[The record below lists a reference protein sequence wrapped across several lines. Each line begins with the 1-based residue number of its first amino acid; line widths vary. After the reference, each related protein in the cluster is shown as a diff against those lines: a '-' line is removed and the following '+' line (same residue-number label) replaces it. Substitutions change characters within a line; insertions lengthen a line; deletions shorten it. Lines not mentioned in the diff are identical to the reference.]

1 MWRAETH
8 NGAMYVGTNDSSSSW
23 QDPRL
28 APIPALLAPEF
39 GFDIWGTCD
48 GQYWWEVTRNAFG
61 DGRWNFGARSL
72 VSTPFGLFIG
82 STNHI
87 EGTSVWKG
95 DASPCGT
102 GGGGGQFGLVKR
114 AAADSGSGAS
124 LDTGSAAS
132 RAALVSPRRLI
143 TDSQPCG
150 TALTW
155 DASPGASR
163 YRILRADYRSA
174 VVNVALTPQLGP
186 DAMPTPAPPGTPG
199 KKKQIWVAGRY
210 VSIGTTTKPSFVDR
224 TAKQDGRY
232 NYEVVA
238 IDASGHASMPSNVAT
253 APSQAPKVTFVD
265 LNTAVTRLAAT
276 ASRTP
281 AAQLLRLATAAR
293 TSWSANRAASL
304 RVLAQLGDVVDATS
318 TRHAAGPAAKYDVR
332 DAIFRLERLAKA
344 KAACGA

>member
-1 MWRAETH
+1 
-8 NGAMYVGTNDSSSSW
+8 
-23 QDPRL
+23 
-28 APIPALLAPEF
+28 
-39 GFDIWGTCD
+39 
-48 GQYWWEVTRNAFG
+48 
-61 DGRWNFGARSL
+61 
-72 VSTPFGLFIG
+72 
-82 STNHI
+82 
-87 EGTSVWKG
+87 
-95 DASPCGT
+95 
-102 GGGGGQFGLVKR
+102 
-114 AAADSGSGAS
+114 
-124 LDTGSAAS
+124 
-132 RAALVSPRRLI
+132 
-143 TDSQPCG
+143 
-150 TALTW
+150 
-155 DASPGASR
+155 
-163 YRILRADYRSA
+163 
-174 VVNVALTPQLGP
+174 
-186 DAMPTPAPPGTPG
+186 
-199 KKKQIWVAGRY
+199 
-210 VSIGTTTKPSFVDR
+210 VDR

-276 ASRTP
+276 ASGTP